1 MSQKLIEEA
10 VEKLSVL
17 SRGGKADIIDSI
29 NRHGGDII
37 KKEED
42 EKGNIKFFYS
52 EHNFFYYDVVYADI
66 AMNPDD

>member
-1 MSQKLIEEA
+1 MSQKLIDEA
-10 VEKLSVL
+10 VEKLSVVDKY
-17 SRGGKADIIDSI
+17 GKAGAIDAI